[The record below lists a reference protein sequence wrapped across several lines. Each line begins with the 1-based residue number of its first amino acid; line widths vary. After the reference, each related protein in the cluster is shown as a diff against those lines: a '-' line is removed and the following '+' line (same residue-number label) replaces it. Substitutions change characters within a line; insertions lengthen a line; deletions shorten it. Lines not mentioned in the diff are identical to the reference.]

1 MQHCSKQAIFVHAH
15 RAWKGDVVER
25 LTKKKKHYKNCARYY
40 FTAVGKQITE
50 SLETVSHSLFV
61 CSQQKEL
68 TSKKRDEFEDIL
80 EERRLSSDLRYAMKC
95 YTPVI
100 YKGLSPCKPNAIK
113 TAVLQSEQ
121 VQYVIKQVSLN
132 TELEDEV
139 D

>member
-1 MQHCSKQAIFVHAH
+1 
-15 RAWKGDVVER
+15 
-25 LTKKKKHYKNCARYY
+25 
-40 FTAVGKQITE
+40 
-50 SLETVSHSLFV
+50 
-61 CSQQKEL
+61 
-68 TSKKRDEFEDIL
+68 
-80 EERRLSSDLRYAMKC
+80 MKC

>member
-1 MQHCSKQAIFVHAH
+1 M
-15 RAWKGDVVER
+15 
-25 LTKKKKHYKNCARYY
+25 
-40 FTAVGKQITE
+40 
-50 SLETVSHSLFV
+50 SHSFFI

-113 TAVLQSEQ
+113 SAVLQSEQ
-121 VQYVIKQVSLN
+121 VQYVIKQVSLD
-132 TELEDEV
+132 TELAVRGGGLNTAKLCAAAGWGKDYC
-139 D
+139 

>member
-1 MQHCSKQAIFVHAH
+1 MECRHYRKLKRNPKHCRSIAWGYFGTVDKQ
-15 RAWKGDVVER
+15 
-25 LTKKKKHYKNCARYY
+25 T
-40 FTAVGKQITE
+40 TE
-50 SLETVSHSLFV
+50 WLETVSHSLFV

-113 TAVLQSEQ
+113 SAVLHSEQ
-121 VQYVIKQVSLN
+121 VQYVIKQVSLD
-132 TELEDEV
+132 TEL
-139 D
+139 

>member
-1 MQHCSKQAIFVHAH
+1 MECRHYRKLKRIPKHCRSIAWDYFGTVDKQ
-15 RAWKGDVVER
+15 
-25 LTKKKKHYKNCARYY
+25 T
-40 FTAVGKQITE
+40 TE
-50 SLETVSHSLFV
+50 WLETVSHSLFV

-113 TAVLQSEQ
+113 SAVLHSEQ
-121 VQYVIKQVSLN
+121 VQYVIKQVSLD
-132 TELEDEV
+132 TEL
-139 D
+139 

>member
-1 MQHCSKQAIFVHAH
+1 MQTLLKA
-15 RAWKGDVVER
+15 
-25 LTKKKKHYKNCARYY
+25 KKKPQMLHNIAYHY
-40 FTAVGKQITE
+40 FGAVTKQITKQ
-50 SLETVSHSLFV
+50 LETVSHSSFV

-113 TAVLQSEQ
+113 SAVLQSEQ
-121 VQYVIKQVSLN
+121 VQYVIKQVSLDN
-132 TELEDEV
+132 ALEDEV

>member
-1 MQHCSKQAIFVHAH
+1 M
-15 RAWKGDVVER
+15 
-25 LTKKKKHYKNCARYY
+25 
-40 FTAVGKQITE
+40 
-50 SLETVSHSLFV
+50 SHSFFI

-113 TAVLQSEQ
+113 SAVLQSEQ
-121 VQYVIKQVSLN
+121 VQYVIKQVSLD
-132 TELEDEV
+132 TELAARGGRLNTAKVCVAAGGKKDYC
-139 D
+139 

>member
-1 MQHCSKQAIFVHAH
+1 M
-15 RAWKGDVVER
+15 
-25 LTKKKKHYKNCARYY
+25 
-40 FTAVGKQITE
+40 
-50 SLETVSHSLFV
+50 SHFLFV

-100 YKGLSPCKPNAIK
+100 YKGLSPYKPNAIK
-113 TAVLQSEQ
+113 SVVLQSEQ

-132 TELEDEV
+132 AEQ
-139 D
+139 